1 MTEVQ
6 HPVLQEDSRP
16 AAHSTFGARAFRGGL
31 WQSGGQVAP
40 YIYATITSIVAARV
54 LGPERMGRQS
64 FIAFVIVVTHSLFS
78 GGIGNAIIRYV
89 GELRGQGRE
98 RLLPSLVA
106 WGWKTTSG
114 LGTVA
119 ALTLVALA
127 ASGAQP
133 TAAWLFAAVAAFAG
147 IVNRVPGGVLIGTQR
162 WRSQA
167 VVVVITGAGAVAAT
181 VVVLLVGGG
190 VSGMVGVT
198 AVAAVAMVVWTTL
211 LARKRQ
217 REISIEREPLGALR
231 TEVVRFSLA
240 LSVPVVL
247 NLVVVQRSEL
257 FFLEHFS
264 SDTQIAYYSIAFSA
278 TAALTAIPIAV
289 GSVMT
294 PSVATLAGGG
304 EFDRIR
310 RGYSRVLRLG
320 LLFSLP
326 LTGAAMALG
335 PSLLH
340 LVYGP
345 KYSGVGDVLLII
357 LLTIPLIPLGGASG
371 ALLIGLGRVRA
382 PIVVGAIAAA
392 VDLGLA
398 ALLVPRFDAIGA
410 AIANSAASVISGAL
424 VIGFAVRQVRRVQ
437 IGWSSVLRIAV
448 VSALAAALARFVL
461 VAGDDV
467 GLWIAAAA
475 VEVAALAIGALTL
488 RIVSAEDAAFLVGA
502 FKGGARMSRVF
513 QRIERRS
520 AGESR

>member
-6 HPVLQEDSRP
+6 QPVVQQDSIP
-16 AAHSTFGARAFRGGL
+16 AAHSTLGARAFRGGL

-40 YIYATITSIVAARV
+40 YVYAMITSIVAARV

-64 FIAFVIVVTHSLFS
+64 FIAFMIVATHTLFS
-78 GGIGNAIIRYV
+78 GGIGSVIIRYV
-89 GELRGQGRE
+89 GELRGSGRE
-98 RLLPSLVA
+98 GLLPSLIA
-106 WGWKTTSG
+106 WGWKTMSA
-114 LGTVA
+114 LGILA
-119 ALTLVALA
+119 AVTLVGLA
-127 ASGAQP
+127 AAGAQP
-133 TAAWLFAAVAAFAG
+133 TWAWLFAAVAAFAG
-147 IVNRVPGGVLIGTQR
+147 IVNRVPGGVLIGSQR

-167 VVVVITGAGAVAAT
+167 VVVVITGACAVATT
-181 VVVLLVGGG
+181 VVVLLIGGG

-198 AVAAVAMVVWTTL
+198 AAAAMAMVVWTSL
-211 LARKRQ
+211 LARRRQ
-217 REISIEREPLGALR
+217 REISVDREPLGALR
-231 TEVVRFSLA
+231 AEVVRFSLA

-247 NLVVVQRSEL
+247 NFVVAQRSEL
-257 FFLEHFS
+257 FFLERFS

-289 GSVMT
+289 GAVMT

-326 LTGAAMALG
+326 LTGAALALG
-335 PSLLH
+335 PRLLH

-345 KYSGVGDVLLII
+345 KYIGVGDVLVVI

-382 PIVVGAIAAA
+382 PIMVGAIAAA
-392 VDLGLA
+392 TDLGLA

-410 AIANSAASVISGAL
+410 AIANTSASLISGAL
-424 VIGFAVRQVRRVQ
+424 VIGFAVRQVGRVH

-448 VSALAAALARFVL
+448 VSALAAVLARLVL

-467 GLWIAAAA
+467 TWWIAAAA
-475 VEVAALAIGALTL
+475 VEVAALALGAVTL
-488 RIVSAEDAAFLVGA
+488 RIISGEDAAFLVGA
-502 FKGGARMSRVF
+502 FKGGARMSRAF
-513 QRIERRS
+513 LHIARQP
-520 AGESR
+520 AGESP